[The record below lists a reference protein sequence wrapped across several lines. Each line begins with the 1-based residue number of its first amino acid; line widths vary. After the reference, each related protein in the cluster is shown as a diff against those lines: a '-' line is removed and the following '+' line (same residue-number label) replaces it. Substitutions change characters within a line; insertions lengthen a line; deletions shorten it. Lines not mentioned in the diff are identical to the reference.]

1 MRRAGLQVLTLALA
15 LHLVG
20 AGAQEARAASST
32 FSGYR
37 GGAKAVY
44 LLLDDLGYRTSRVFH
59 FKEVDKEVD
68 VLVQIGPELSSVPVD
83 DVLAW
88 VRKGHQ
94 LVLALPLAELGGV
107 CADVRYGSLTLKRH
121 KPKDLTKTT
130 KHPDLKLRKS
140 ECALKVP
147 QGGKAL
153 AGTSGAALAAHLP
166 LGQGEVLLLAH
177 EDLLIN
183 ANLNKDDLAVVLR
196 RWLSDN
202 APARGKVAFY
212 EQRGEG
218 AGVGTIV
225 SMMRRAGLGPFLLHG
240 LIWLLLLYWALA
252 PRFGDPRPVERSTRR
267 EFSQHARALG
277 HLYQRRKA
285 SAQALKHQ
293 YERFL
298 NKVLGGAEGGGG
310 VNAGAVGARKRRGL
324 RDNRAALSALIAT
337 RTGRDPD
344 GVESLLAQVE
354 YTVNS
359 AEQADAKDV
368 VRHFRLGQSLAAL
381 QHSSAVGTKRR
392 SGAKR
397 GRTTNR

>member
-1 MRRAGLQVLTLALA
+1 VRRPGLQLLTLALV
-15 LHLVG
+15 LHLIGIG
-20 AGAQEARAASST
+20 AGAQQARAAAST

-44 LLLDDLGYRTSRVFH
+44 LLLDDLGYRTSRIFD
-59 FKEVDKEVD
+59 FQEVDKEID
-68 VLVQIGPELSSVPVD
+68 VLMQIGPDASAPVND
-83 DVLAW
+83 ALAW

-94 LVLALPLAELGGV
+94 LVLALPLAELSGV
-107 CADVRYGSLTLKRH
+107 CADVRYGSLTLRRH

-130 KHPDLKLRKS
+130 KHPDLKIRKS

-153 AGTSGAALAAHLP
+153 VGTDGAALAVHLP
-166 LGQGEVLLLAH
+166 LGKGEVLLLAH

-202 APARGKVAFY
+202 APARGKVAFF

-240 LIWLLLLYWALA
+240 IVWLLLLYWALT

-277 HLYQRRKA
+277 HLYQRRRS

-293 YERFL
+293 YVRFL
-298 NKVLGGAEGGGG
+298 NKVLGRAEGGG
-310 VNAGAVGARKRRGL
+310 VNTGAGARKRRGL

-354 YTVNS
+354 YTVTS
-359 AEQADAKDV
+359 AEQADTKDV
-368 VRHFRLGQSLAAL
+368 QRHFRLGQSLAAL
-381 QHSSAVGTKRR
+381 QHSSAARTKRR

>member
-1 MRRAGLQVLTLALA
+1 MRRAGLQVLTLALL

-20 AGAQEARAASST
+20 AGARQARAASSS

-44 LLLDDLGYRTSRVFH
+44 LLLDDLGYRTSRIFH
-59 FKEVDKEVD
+59 FKEVDKDVD
-68 VLVQIGPELSSVPVD
+68 VLVQIGPEIASVPVD

-94 LVLALPLAELGGV
+94 LVLALPLAELMGV
-107 CADVRYGSLTLKRH
+107 CTDVRYGSLTLKRH

-130 KHPDLKLRKS
+130 KHPDLKLRES
-140 ECALKVP
+140 ACALKVP

-153 AGTSGAALAAHLP
+153 AGTAGAALAAHLP
-166 LGQGEVLLLAH
+166 LGRGEVLLLAH

-183 ANLNKDDLAVVLR
+183 ANLNKDDMAVVLR

-202 APARGKVAFY
+202 APARGKVAFF

-240 LIWLLLLYWALA
+240 LVWLLLLYWALA
-252 PRFGDPRPVERSTRR
+252 PRFGDPARCERSTRR

-277 HLYQRRKA
+277 HLYQRRKCLGA
-285 SAQALKHQ
+285 GAQAPVRALPD
-293 YERFL
+293 
-298 NKVLGGAEGGGG
+298 KVLGGAEGGG
-310 VNAGAVGARKRRGL
+310 VSAGAAARASAAGCGTTAAPWRR
-324 RDNRAALSALIAT
+324 
-337 RTGRDPD
+337 
-344 GVESLLAQVE
+344 
-354 YTVNS
+354 
-359 AEQADAKDV
+359 
-368 VRHFRLGQSLAAL
+368 
-381 QHSSAVGTKRR
+381 
-392 SGAKR
+392 
-397 GRTTNR
+397 